1 MLPRCVVTM
10 CASGAESRP
19 VPVIKED
26 FQATSL
32 GKFARFDVE
41 DDDPGLC
48 RQIL

>member
-1 MLPRCVVTM
+1 MLPRCAVTL

-19 VPVIKED
+19 VAVIKED
-26 FQATSL
+26 FQATFL

-48 RQIL
+48 SRNL